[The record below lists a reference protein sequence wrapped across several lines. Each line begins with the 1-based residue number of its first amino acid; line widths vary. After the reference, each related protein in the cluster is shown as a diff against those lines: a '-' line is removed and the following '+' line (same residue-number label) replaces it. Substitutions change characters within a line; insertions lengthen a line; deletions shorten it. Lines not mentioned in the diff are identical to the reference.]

1 MIKFFR
7 HIRQNLLDEGKTAK
21 YFKYAI
27 GEIVLVVIGILI
39 ALQINNWNQDRQQR
53 QKEKQMLIE
62 IRRDLVSNDSILQH
76 EINFQQNT
84 VDEIKET
91 IDHLKKKKPF
101 NDTISLYLK
110 RTMYTEL
117 ILFVSSSYESL
128 KSVGVDIISSVDLR
142 ANIVNLFGNEFPRG
156 ATWTN
161 DEGQAHSELMNPF
174 YIKYFEFTDEINPVA
189 LRFIDKGRLIVD
201 YDNLLKSQEFINAI
215 SKKRALKKGIAGNL
229 KRLQILVKKTINEID
244 NELETFD

>member
-1 MIKFFR
+1 MIPFFR
-7 HIRQNLLDEGKTAK
+7 KLRKQLASDNKPLK
-21 YFKYAI
+21 YMRYAI

-39 ALQINNWNQDRQQR
+39 ALSINNWNQDRQQR
-53 QKEKQMLIE
+53 QKEKQILIE
-62 IRRDLVSNDSILQH
+62 LQRDLVSNDSILQH

-84 VDEIKET
+84 VDEIKAT
-91 IDHLKKKKPF
+91 IDHLKNKKPF
-101 NDTISLYLK
+101 NDTISVYLK

-142 ANIVNLFGNEFPRG
+142 ADIVNLFGNEFPRV
-156 ATWTN
+156 ATWIN
-161 DEGQAHSELMNPF
+161 DEGRAQTELLSPF

-189 LRFIDKGRLIVD
+189 LRFVDKTRLIVD
-201 YDNLLKSQEFINAI
+201 YNNLLKNQEFINAI

-229 KRLQILVKKTINEID
+229 KRLQVQVKKTIRDID
-244 NELETFD
+244 KELETF